1 MPTRIYR
8 TRIYLRMTH
17 LFKHIWKSNQLMS
30 QLRRRRPLP
39 RRARGGGAVRS
50 LAAHGEEAVRG
61 SVLLALA
68 AAHGE
73 GLPSAPSPRTER
85 GCRPLP
91 RSARGGGAVPSLAAQ
106 CGAHGE
112 GRGGRYRRCAV
123 PLFLAAHGEG
133 LPSAP
138 CRARGGSVPRLPC
151 RQRGPRVWVGCAPQ
165 PPAAAFL
172 AAHGEGLPS
181 APCRARGEI
190 SSKLELI
197 RQKLV
202 QN

>member
-1 MPTRIYR
+1 MKLDSIKALLSDLTFAWCWYRCITIMPTRIYR

-61 SVLLALA
+61 SVLLSLA
-68 AAHGE
+68 SAHGE

-138 CRARGGSVPRLPC
+138 CRARG
-151 RQRGPRVWVGCAPQ
+151 
-165 PPAAAFL
+165 
-172 AAHGEGLPS
+172 
-181 APCRARGEI
+181 EI